1 LGKIERSIVI
11 NAPPE
16 KVWKML
22 ALDKFP
28 EWMDIM
34 ERVEY
39 TSNVRNQKD
48 KYKVGATAVGTPK
61 GGPPDN
67 CHYEITESVENEKFM
82 HQMWEKWLRRTLGG
96 PVTYT
101 LEPIDG
107 GTKLTMMGVLEMPW
121 GILLKIVEP
130 LILRMGRKEFE
141 KSLDNLKSIL
151 EK

>member
-107 GTKLTMMGVLEMPW
+107 GTKLTIMGVLEMPW